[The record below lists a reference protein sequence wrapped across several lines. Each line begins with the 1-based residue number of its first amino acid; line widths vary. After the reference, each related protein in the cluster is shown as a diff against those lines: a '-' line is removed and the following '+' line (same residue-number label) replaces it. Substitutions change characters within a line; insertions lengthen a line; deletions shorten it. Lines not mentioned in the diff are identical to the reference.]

1 MSEDQGLR
9 YENYTAKSL
18 AVFGDRDRYD
28 GIMKTIGA
36 RWNDKM
42 RCGAG
47 WMLNREH
54 EDKLKQLI
62 ASLGQ
67 PEGSEPVSLN
77 DETKLKG
84 KKGKKT
90 QADVVP
96 TEVTSGKRGKKG
108 NVYIIPQPV
117 AVEPQP
123 IAVEPQPVVK
133 RKYTKKVKGTV
144 SEVLPDP
151 QNEPPLMPEHEH
163 EPVIAP
169 EPISSDILSE
179 DKAEEVSDSISDSDS
194 SSDSDI
200 SSDVSD
206 YEGEDQDDDS
216 QSYVSS
222 ESEYDPRAAKH
233 TNHHDEKIDHRKIV
247 NPNEKLHKKSKD
259 TFINQYVNS
268 DDEVDPEESRKIL
281 EKYQKLFQF
290 FKSFSEKPDRFDHEK
305 VRRMRD

>member
-1 MSEDQGLR
+1 LR

-67 PEGSEPVSLN
+67 TEGSEPVSL
-77 DETKLKG
+77 TKLNG
-84 KKGKKT
+84 KKGKKKT
-90 QADVVP
+90 QAHAVQLVP
-96 TEVTSGKRGKKG
+96 AEVTTGKRGKKG
-108 NVYIIPQPV
+108 NVDIIPQPV
-117 AVEPQP
+117 S
-123 IAVEPQPVVK
+123 VEPQPVVK
-133 RKYTKKVKGTV
+133 RKYTKKVKGPV
-144 SEVLPDP
+144 SEAVPEVVPEP
-151 QNEPPLMPEHEH
+151 QHEPPLMPTH

-169 EPISSDILSE
+169 EPISSE
-179 DKAEEVSDSISDSDS
+179 DKAEEVSDNISESS
-194 SSDSDI
+194 SSDSN
-200 SSDVSD
+200 STSDVSD

-222 ESEYDPRAAKH
+222 ESEYDPRATKH
-233 TNHHDEKIDHRKIV
+233 TNQHDEKIDHRKIV
-247 NPNEKLHKKSKD
+247 NPNEKLHKKSKE

-268 DDEVDPEESRKIL
+268 DDEVDPAESQKIL
-281 EKYQKLFQF
+281 ENYQKLFQF

-305 VRRMRD
+305 VRRMRE

>member
-42 RCGAG
+42 RRGAG

-67 PEGSEPVSLN
+67 TEGSEPVSL
-77 DETKLKG
+77 TKLKG
-84 KKGKKT
+84 KKGNTKT

-96 TEVTSGKRGKKG
+96 TEVTTGKRGKKG
-108 NVYIIPQPV
+108 NVDTIPQPITV
-117 AVEPQP
+117 PAE
-123 IAVEPQPVVK
+123 PVVK

-144 SEVLPDP
+144 SEVVSEVVSEPVPEHQD
-151 QNEPPLMPEHEH
+151 EPPHEQEH
-163 EPVIAP
+163 EPIIAP
-169 EPISSDILSE
+169 ESISSDISSE
-179 DKAEEVSDSISDSDS
+179 DKAEEVSDNISESSISDSNS
-194 SSDSDI
+194 T
-200 SSDVSD
+200 SDVSD
-206 YEGEDQDDDS
+206 YEGGDQDDDS

-247 NPNEKLHKKSKD
+247 NPNEKLHKKSKE

-290 FKSFSEKPDRFDHEK
+290 FKSFSEKPERFDHEK

>member
-84 KKGKKT
+84 KKGKKKT
-90 QADVVP
+90 QADVVQ
-96 TEVTSGKRGKKG
+96 G
-108 NVYIIPQPV
+108 NVDTIPQPV
-117 AVEPQP
+117 
-123 IAVEPQPVVK
+123 AVEPQPVVK

-144 SEVLPDP
+144 PEAVPELQPVL
-151 QNEPPLMPEHEH
+151 PLMPEHEP
-163 EPVIAP
+163 EPVVAS
-169 EPISSDILSE
+169 ESISSDISSE
-179 DKAEEVSDSISDSDS
+179 DKADEVSDSISDSDS
-194 SSDSDI
+194 T
-200 SSDVSD
+200 SDVSD

-247 NPNEKLHKKSKD
+247 NPNEKLHKKSKE

>member
-67 PEGSEPVSLN
+67 PDGSEPVSL
-77 DETKLKG
+77 TKLKG
-84 KKGKKT
+84 KKGKKKT
-90 QADVVP
+90 QQLVP
-96 TEVTSGKRGKKG
+96 TDVTTGKRGKKG
-108 NVYIIPQPV
+108 NVDIIPQP
-117 AVEPQP
+117 
-123 IAVEPQPVVK
+123 ITVEPQPVVK

-144 SEVLPDP
+144 PEVVSEPVPEQQD
-151 QNEPPLMPEHEH
+151 EPPHEQEH
-163 EPVIAP
+163 EPIIAP
-169 EPISSDILSE
+169 ESISSDISSE
-179 DKAEEVSDSISDSDS
+179 DKAEEVSDSISDSNS
-194 SSDSDI
+194 T
-200 SSDVSD
+200 SDVSD

-216 QSYVSS
+216 QSYASS

-247 NPNEKLHKKSKD
+247 NPNEKLHKKSKE

-305 VRRMRD
+305 VRRMRE

>member
-67 PEGSEPVSLN
+67 TEGSEPVSL
-77 DETKLKG
+77 TKLKG
-84 KKGKKT
+84 KKGNKKT

-96 TEVTSGKRGKKG
+96 TEVTTGKRGKKG
-108 NVYIIPQPV
+108 NVDTIPQPV
-117 AVEPQP
+117 
-123 IAVEPQPVVK
+123 AVEPQPVVK

-144 SEVLPDP
+144 PEVVSEP
-151 QNEPPLMPEHEH
+151 QDDPPLMPDHEQEH
-163 EPVIAP
+163 EPIIAP
-169 EPISSDILSE
+169 ESISSDISSE
-179 DKAEEVSDSISDSDS
+179 DKAEEVSDNISESSISDSNS
-194 SSDSDI
+194 T
-200 SSDVSD
+200 SDVSD

-247 NPNEKLHKKSKD
+247 NPNEKLHKKSKE

-305 VRRMRD
+305 VRRMRE

>member
-67 PEGSEPVSLN
+67 PDGSEPISLN

-90 QADVVP
+90 QADVVL
-96 TEVTSGKRGKKG
+96 TEVTTGKRGKKG
-108 NVYIIPQPV
+108 NVDIIPQPV
-117 AVEPQP
+117 AVES
-123 IAVEPQPVVK
+123 QPVVK

-144 SEVLPDP
+144 SEPVPEP
-151 QNEPPLMPEHEH
+151 QNDTPIMPEHEH
-163 EPVIAP
+163 EHEQVIAP
-169 EPISSDILSE
+169 EPISSE
-179 DKAEEVSDSISDSDS
+179 DKAEEVSDSISDSSSNDS
-194 SSDSDI
+194 NST
-200 SSDVSD
+200 SDVSD

-247 NPNEKLHKKSKD
+247 NPNEKLHKKSKE

-305 VRRMRD
+305 VRRMRE

>member
-67 PEGSEPVSLN
+67 TEGSEPVSL
-77 DETKLKG
+77 TKLKG
-84 KKGKKT
+84 KKGNTKT
-90 QADVVP
+90 QAHAVQLVP
-96 TEVTSGKRGKKG
+96 TEVTTGKRGKKG
-108 NVYIIPQPV
+108 NVDTIPQPITV
-117 AVEPQP
+117 PA
-123 IAVEPQPVVK
+123 QPVVK

-144 SEVLPDP
+144 SEVVSEVVSEPVPEHQD
-151 QNEPPLMPEHEH
+151 EPPHEQEH
-163 EPVIAP
+163 EPIIAP
-169 EPISSDILSE
+169 ESISSE
-179 DKAEEVSDSISDSDS
+179 DKAEEVSDNISESSISDSNS
-194 SSDSDI
+194 T
-200 SSDVSD
+200 SDVSD
-206 YEGEDQDDDS
+206 YEGGDQDDDS

-247 NPNEKLHKKSKD
+247 NPNEKLHKKSKE

-290 FKSFSEKPDRFDHEK
+290 FKSFSEKPERFDHEK

>member
-42 RCGAG
+42 RCGTG

-67 PEGSEPVSLN
+67 PEGSEPVSL
-77 DETKLKG
+77 TKLKG

-90 QADVVP
+90 QAHAVQLVH
-96 TEVTSGKRGKKG
+96 TEVTTGKRGKKG
-108 NVYIIPQPV
+108 NVDIS
-117 AVEPQP
+117 PQP

-133 RKYTKKVKGTV
+133 RKYTKKVKGTLPEVV
-144 SEVLPDP
+144 SEAVPELQDDP
-151 QNEPPLMPEHEH
+151 LLMPQH

-169 EPISSDILSE
+169 EPISSE
-179 DKAEEVSDSISDSDS
+179 DKAEEVSDSISESGS
-194 SSDSDI
+194 SSESN
-200 SSDVSD
+200 STSDVSD

-247 NPNEKLHKKSKD
+247 NPNEKLHKKSKE

-290 FKSFSEKPDRFDHEK
+290 FKSFSEKPERFDHEK

>member
-67 PEGSEPVSLN
+67 TEGSEPVSL
-77 DETKLKG
+77 TKLKG
-84 KKGKKT
+84 KKGKKKT
-90 QADVVP
+90 QQLVP
-96 TEVTSGKRGKKG
+96 TEVTTGKRGKKG
-108 NVYIIPQPV
+108 NVDIIPQP
-117 AVEPQP
+117 
-123 IAVEPQPVVK
+123 ITVEPQPVVK

-144 SEVLPDP
+144 PEVVSEPV
-151 QNEPPLMPEHEH
+151 PEHQDEPQQEH
-163 EPVIAP
+163 EPIIAP
-169 EPISSDILSE
+169 ESISISSE
-179 DKAEEVSDSISDSDS
+179 DKAEEVSDNISESSISDSNS
-194 SSDSDI
+194 T
-200 SSDVSD
+200 SDVSD

-222 ESEYDPRAAKH
+222 ESEYDPRGAKH

-247 NPNEKLHKKSKD
+247 NPNEKLHKKSKE

-305 VRRMRD
+305 VRRMRE

>member
-62 ASLGQ
+62 GSLGQ
-67 PEGSEPVSLN
+67 PDGSEPVSL
-77 DETKLKG
+77 TKLKG

-90 QADVVP
+90 QAHAVQLVP
-96 TEVTSGKRGKKG
+96 TEVTTGKHSKKG
-108 NVYIIPQPV
+108 NVDII
-117 AVEPQP
+117 
-123 IAVEPQPVVK
+123 PQPVVK

-144 SEVLPDP
+144 SEAVPEAVSEP
-151 QNEPPLMPEHEH
+151 QDEPPLMPEQEQEREQEH

-169 EPISSDILSE
+169 EPISSE
-179 DKAEEVSDSISDSDS
+179 DKAEEVSDNISESSISDSNS
-194 SSDSDI
+194 T
-200 SSDVSD
+200 SDVSD

-247 NPNEKLHKKSKD
+247 NPNEKLHKKSKE

-305 VRRMRD
+305 VRRMRE

>member
-67 PEGSEPVSLN
+67 PDGSEPVSLN

-84 KKGKKT
+84 KKGKKKSK
-90 QADVVP
+90 ADVIL

-108 NVYIIPQPV
+108 NVDTIPQPV
-117 AVEPQP
+117 V
-123 IAVEPQPVVK
+123 IEPQPVVK

-144 SEVLPDP
+144 PEPVPEP
-151 QNEPPLMPEHEH
+151 QDDPPLMPEHEPEHEH
-163 EPVIAP
+163 EPVVAS
-169 EPISSDILSE
+169 ESISSDILSE
-179 DKAEEVSDSISDSDS
+179 DKAEEVSDSISESGS
-194 SSDSDI
+194 T
-200 SSDVSD
+200 SDVSD

-222 ESEYDPRAAKH
+222 ESEYDPRAVKH

-247 NPNEKLHKKSKD
+247 NPNEKLHKKSKE

>member
-67 PEGSEPVSLN
+67 PEGSEPVSL
-77 DETKLKG
+77 TKLKG
-84 KKGKKT
+84 KKGNKKT
-90 QADVVP
+90 QQLVP
-96 TEVTSGKRGKKG
+96 TEVTTGKRGKKG
-108 NVYIIPQPV
+108 NVDII
-117 AVEPQP
+117 PQP

-144 SEVLPDP
+144 PEVVSEVVSEAVSEP
-151 QNEPPLMPEHEH
+151 QYEPPLMPEH

-169 EPISSDILSE
+169 EPISE
-179 DKAEEVSDSISDSDS
+179 DKAEEVSDSISESG
-194 SSDSDI
+194 SSDSN
-200 SSDVSD
+200 STSDVSD
-206 YEGEDQDDDS
+206 YEGEDQEDDS

-247 NPNEKLHKKSKD
+247 NPNEKLHKKSKE

-281 EKYQKLFQF
+281 EKYQKLFHF

-305 VRRMRD
+305 VRRMRE